1 MTDWRRRRRRLR
13 RAARRGR
20 RLVRRYRWAFFG
32 LAILFVLSGIY
43 VGVRAALVVVDLQAA
58 RSDVTRLSATALD
71 QITPQGARDLERR
84 VQQRASSASGAVDDP
99 IWTVWSHFPFVGRS
113 LTTLRG
119 ITHATDAV
127 AAQVLPPVVDLS
139 AEARGIRSGD
149 GTIDTVRLAAA
160 DIPLAQARHGLDRA
174 AADLSGLPDTFLP
187 PLDHVRDD
195 LQRKV
200 VGLHQ
205 PLVGLEAASRVGPA
219 MLGANGP
226 RHYLLA
232 VLNLAESR
240 ASGGIVG
247 AYGVLTAD
255 HGHLTLDHVAS
266 DTTLLPT
273 SAPVA
278 DDMPAWYKQRY
289 DTYDARQDWREVTLT
304 PDFPSA
310 AHVMAAMWEQVH
322 PAGTPAHLD
331 GVIAVDPVTLADLLA
346 VTGPMTTSD
355 GHRLTKDNAVD
366 FVLRDAYAIYP
377 SKEDRSKAL
386 TETAKLVFRAVTAS
400 GANTVRLAA
409 ALAHATGDQHLQV
422 FSTRPDEEAAL
433 RATQIAGELPDGA
446 APFLEVVTQDFGGD
460 KLSYYLRRSVTYQ
473 GRLSDALVDEGSG
486 YQAME
491 DATLTVTLTNT
502 APASGLPE
510 YVTTRPDLPPGVTV
524 PVGQLLSQLELYLG
538 PGTTVSSATK
548 DGRQVQLDGA
558 LEKDLTVLS
567 TRFTLNPGQSTTF
580 VLQVSQPTTPG
591 APLIYRQQPLV
602 TPDTVRI
609 TQVADGRRLA
619 S

>member
-1 MTDWRRRRRRLR
+1 MTDWRRQLR
-13 RAARRGR
+13 RSARRTR

-32 LAILFVLSGIY
+32 LAILFALSGIY

-58 RSDVTRLSATALD
+58 RADVTRLSATALD
-71 QITPQGARDLERR
+71 RITPQTASTIEQR
-84 VQQRASSASGAVDDP
+84 VQRRASSASGAVDDP

-127 AAQVLPPVVDLS
+127 ANKVLPPVVELS
-139 AEARGIRSGD
+139 AQARGIRSAD
-149 GTIDTVRLAAA
+149 GNVDTARLAAA
-160 DIPLAQARHGLDRA
+160 ATTLSAARRGLDRA
-174 AADLSGLPDTFLP
+174 AADLTGLPDTFLP

-195 LQRKV
+195 LQRRV
-200 VGLHQ
+200 AGLHQ
-205 PLVGLEAASRVGPA
+205 PLAGLEAVTRVGPA

-247 AYGVLTAD
+247 AYAVLTAD

-273 SAPVA
+273 ATAVA
-278 DDMPAWYKQRY
+278 DDLPAWYKQRY
-289 DTYDARQDWREVTLT
+289 DPYDARRDWREVTLT

-322 PAGTPAHLD
+322 PAGTPADLD

-355 GHRLTKDNAVD
+355 GHRLTKDNAVA
-366 FVLRDAYAIYP
+366 FVLRDAYAIYQ
-377 SKEDRSKAL
+377 SKEDRSAAL
-386 TETAKLVFRAVTAS
+386 TETAKLVFRAVTS
-400 GANTVRLAA
+400 GGANTVRLAA
-409 ALAHATGDQHLQV
+409 ALAHATSDQHLQV
-422 FSTRPDEEAAL
+422 FSTHPDEEAVL
-433 RATQIAGELPDGA
+433 RGTQIAGELPDGA

-460 KLSYYLRRSVTYQ
+460 KLSYYLRREVTYQ
-473 GRLSDALVDEGSG
+473 GRLSDALVDQGNG
-486 YQAME
+486 YQAVE

-510 YVTTRPDLPPGVTV
+510 YVTTRPDLPPGTSV
-524 PVGQLLSQLELYLG
+524 PVGQLLSQLEIYLG

-548 DGRQVQLDGA
+548 DGKRVDFSGA
-558 LEKDLTVLS
+558 LENELTVLA
-567 TRFTLNPGQSTTF
+567 TRYTLDPGQSTTF
-580 VLQVSQPTTPG
+580 VLHLSQPTIPG
-591 APLIYRQQPLV
+591 VPLTYRQQPLV
-602 TPDTVRI
+602 TPDTVHI